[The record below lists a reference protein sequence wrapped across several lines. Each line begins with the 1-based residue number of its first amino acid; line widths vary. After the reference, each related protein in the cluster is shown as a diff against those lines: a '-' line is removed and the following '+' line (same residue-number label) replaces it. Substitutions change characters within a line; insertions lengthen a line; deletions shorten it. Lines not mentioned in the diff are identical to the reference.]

1 MNRKL
6 SIATAA
12 FYAACAI
19 APAVVL
25 STCLALVGEY
35 PFGDIHMLAGDYDLA
50 YQYANLL
57 TWFQNVLLG
66 DANLMYSQGKSL
78 GGNMFVTYSYYVASP
93 LNLLL
98 GLFPR
103 GDIEDFYFFV
113 RLLRTALCGLTMAL
127 FLSKRFGSLARPTA
141 FALALS
147 YALCQYNLIQAA
159 NIMWLDAPILIP
171 LVALGV
177 WHFVKKG
184 RLWLCVLT
192 LAFSIVSCWYT
203 GYMMVLASLAIFC
216 MEYCLWAQ
224 EHGGFRLAT
233 FIKKLFKFC
242 LVLLL
247 VAAAVA
253 VILLPSAYGLF
264 SGKGSNLETASKIT
278 RCHPW
283 DFITAVLPMSFK
295 YNWTGPQLFCG
306 TLTLVGMALLLF
318 TRKVKHQQKAVIF
331 GALFVLLICM
341 IASPLDRVWTG
352 FTEANNYY
360 CRWAFVVEFF
370 FLFAAAFAFSKGIP
384 EKHDI
389 ARALVLVLAVGVLG
403 LILGGFSAFNSSFAN
418 ALIETDQFQNTQNGF
433 VKDAFNVLNPF
444 VCFTVFIVVCVLLVL
459 SWAIS
464 RHRRSMGNIAVAVL
478 VIAVSI
484 DTSFNAFSSIA
495 VDEGVSRNVYSG
507 DYNSYLSDSSGAL
520 GELKASDPG
529 LFRTEK
535 TYSHVQDHTRCRVP
549 TSEGLALGYM
559 PLSSY
564 LSTNDTSVSRFM
576 GNMGYMA
583 RQSDADS
590 VFQGTYPTAILP
602 SDSLLGLRYVGSGEP
617 VQGYEPTD
625 MPSGG
630 AGHFWFKNSEAFPLA
645 FGVGDSATQP
655 IDVQPD
661 AFSYQNKLFQT
672 LFNTEAQMYIPLK
685 AEKTTSDNQGVCWTV
700 NEDSSSDLCFAEIR
714 SIKSYKEHYW
724 DVFSLRIGDTV
735 VPGGYYWAFT
745 YGIVGVNR
753 VSAGEQIALTGS
765 PEIGNDEHMTLYLVE
780 TNKELLD
787 ELNEKA
793 QAKKAIFSEFRDGY
807 LTASYTASTEDKYLF
822 MSIPYDNGWT
832 VKVNGEVVK
841 PDTVADCLMAIPVHP
856 GENNIELSYCS
867 PLLKEGAAISA
878 LTWLGI
884 LVFIIMRARASTWRK
899 INCGNH

>member
-19 APAVVL
+19 APVVVL

-35 PFGDIHMLAGDYDLA
+35 PFGDMHMLAGDYDLA

-283 DFITAVLPMSFK
+283 DFITAVLPMNFK

-507 DYNSYLSDSSGAL
+507 DYNSYLSDSSEAL

-535 TYSHVQDHTRCRVP
+535 PIP
-549 TSEGLALGYM
+549 TFK
-559 PLSSY
+559 
-564 LSTNDTSVSRFM
+564 TIR
-576 GNMGYMA
+576 
-583 RQSDADS
+583 
-590 VFQGTYPTAILP
+590 
-602 SDSLLGLRYVGSGEP
+602 
-617 VQGYEPTD
+617 
-625 MPSGG
+625 G
-630 AGHFWFKNSEAFPLA
+630 AAFP
-645 FGVGDSATQP
+645 
-655 IDVQPD
+655 
-661 AFSYQNKLFQT
+661 
-672 LFNTEAQMYIPLK
+672 
-685 AEKTTSDNQGVCWTV
+685 
-700 NEDSSSDLCFAEIR
+700 
-714 SIKSYKEHYW
+714 
-724 DVFSLRIGDTV
+724 
-735 VPGGYYWAFT
+735 
-745 YGIVGVNR
+745 
-753 VSAGEQIALTGS
+753 
-765 PEIGNDEHMTLYLVE
+765 
-780 TNKELLD
+780 
-787 ELNEKA
+787 
-793 QAKKAIFSEFRDGY
+793 QAKA
-807 LTASYTASTEDKYLF
+807 
-822 MSIPYDNGWT
+822 
-832 VKVNGEVVK
+832 
-841 PDTVADCLMAIPVHP
+841 
-856 GENNIELSYCS
+856 
-867 PLLKEGAAISA
+867 LLLA
-878 LTWLGI
+878 TC
-884 LVFIIMRARASTWRK
+884 R
-899 INCGNH
+899 

>member
-1 MNRKL
+1 
-6 SIATAA
+6 
-12 FYAACAI
+12 
-19 APAVVL
+19 
-25 STCLALVGEY
+25 
-35 PFGDIHMLAGDYDLA
+35 
-50 YQYANLL
+50 
-57 TWFQNVLLG
+57 
-66 DANLMYSQGKSL
+66 
-78 GGNMFVTYSYYVASP
+78 
-93 LNLLL
+93 
-98 GLFPR
+98 
-103 GDIEDFYFFV
+103 
-113 RLLRTALCGLTMAL
+113 
-127 FLSKRFGSLARPTA
+127 
-141 FALALS
+141 
-147 YALCQYNLIQAA
+147 
-159 NIMWLDAPILIP
+159 
-171 LVALGV
+171 
-177 WHFVKKG
+177 
-184 RLWLCVLT
+184 
-192 LAFSIVSCWYT
+192 
-203 GYMMVLASLAIFC
+203 
-216 MEYCLWAQ
+216 
-224 EHGGFRLAT
+224 
-233 FIKKLFKFC
+233 
-242 LVLLL
+242 
-247 VAAAVA
+247 
-253 VILLPSAYGLF
+253 
-264 SGKGSNLETASKIT
+264 
-278 RCHPW
+278 
-283 DFITAVLPMSFK
+283 
-295 YNWTGPQLFCG
+295 
-306 TLTLVGMALLLF
+306 
-318 TRKVKHQQKAVIF
+318 
-331 GALFVLLICM
+331 
-341 IASPLDRVWTG
+341 
-352 FTEANNYY
+352 
-360 CRWAFVVEFF
+360 
-370 FLFAAAFAFSKGIP
+370 
-384 EKHDI
+384 
-389 ARALVLVLAVGVLG
+389 
-403 LILGGFSAFNSSFAN
+403 
-418 ALIETDQFQNTQNGF
+418 
-433 VKDAFNVLNPF
+433 
-444 VCFTVFIVVCVLLVL
+444 
-459 SWAIS
+459 
-464 RHRRSMGNIAVAVL
+464 
-478 VIAVSI
+478 
-484 DTSFNAFSSIA
+484 
-495 VDEGVSRNVYSG
+495 
-507 DYNSYLSDSSGAL
+507 
-520 GELKASDPG
+520 
-529 LFRTEK
+529 
-535 TYSHVQDHTRCRVP
+535 
-549 TSEGLALGYM
+549 
-559 PLSSY
+559 
-564 LSTNDTSVSRFM
+564 M

-672 LFNTEAQMYIPLK
+672 LFNTEAQMYLPLK

-714 SIKSYKEHYW
+714 SIKSYQEHYW

-841 PDTVADCLMAIPVHP
+841 PDTGCRLSDGYPRFIP

>member
-1 MNRKL
+1 M
-6 SIATAA
+6 
-12 FYAACAI
+12 
-19 APAVVL
+19 VVL

-341 IASPLDRVWTG
+341 ITSPLDRVWTG

-507 DYNSYLSDSSGAL
+507 DYNSYLSDSSEAL

-535 TYSHVQDHTRCRVP
+535 PIP
-549 TSEGLALGYM
+549 TFK
-559 PLSSY
+559 
-564 LSTNDTSVSRFM
+564 TIR
-576 GNMGYMA
+576 
-583 RQSDADS
+583 
-590 VFQGTYPTAILP
+590 
-602 SDSLLGLRYVGSGEP
+602 
-617 VQGYEPTD
+617 
-625 MPSGG
+625 G
-630 AGHFWFKNSEAFPLA
+630 AAFP
-645 FGVGDSATQP
+645 
-655 IDVQPD
+655 
-661 AFSYQNKLFQT
+661 
-672 LFNTEAQMYIPLK
+672 
-685 AEKTTSDNQGVCWTV
+685 
-700 NEDSSSDLCFAEIR
+700 
-714 SIKSYKEHYW
+714 
-724 DVFSLRIGDTV
+724 
-735 VPGGYYWAFT
+735 
-745 YGIVGVNR
+745 
-753 VSAGEQIALTGS
+753 
-765 PEIGNDEHMTLYLVE
+765 
-780 TNKELLD
+780 
-787 ELNEKA
+787 
-793 QAKKAIFSEFRDGY
+793 QAKA
-807 LTASYTASTEDKYLF
+807 
-822 MSIPYDNGWT
+822 
-832 VKVNGEVVK
+832 
-841 PDTVADCLMAIPVHP
+841 
-856 GENNIELSYCS
+856 
-867 PLLKEGAAISA
+867 LLLA
-878 LTWLGI
+878 TC
-884 LVFIIMRARASTWRK
+884 R
-899 INCGNH
+899 